1 MSFKESII
9 IPLDMFSKCK
19 FSPEEEEDE
28 AAKLLNTDIPSDIK
42 MKLHSQKKKRIKST
56 NSDEKSRYE
65 DVDFIV
71 QILPE
76 KSQPFARS
84 ILKKISD
91 HKDEI
96 SWNENLEL
104 VLNGLPLA
112 DTNIIEL
119 FKLISKNAIIT
130 KRSEDVPKGAHQ
142 FVGKLLEIGVPRS
155 WIMARLTR
163 DLPSRRKRV
172 TRGQRRR
179 NSDDDSDDTIVAA
192 EEEEEEEDPPSKKKR
207 AQKGHGTSWVF
218 F

>member
-19 FSPEEEEDE
+19 FSSEEGGEEDE
-28 AAKLLNTDIPSDIK
+28 AAKLLDADIPSDIK
-42 MKLHSQKKKRIKST
+42 MKLHSQKKKHSKNT
-56 NSDEKSRYE
+56 NSDEQSRYE

-84 ILKKISD
+84 ILQKISD
-91 HKDEI
+91 HKGEI

-104 VLNGLPLA
+104 VLDGRPLA

-119 FKLISKNAIIT
+119 FKLISKNLIIT
-130 KRSEDVPKGAHQ
+130 KQSEDVPKGAHQ

-155 WIMARLTR
+155 WITARFTR
-163 DLPSRRKRV
+163 EPSRRRLV
-172 TRGQRRR
+172 TRAQRRR
-179 NSDDDSDDTIVAA
+179 KSDDDDSDDTIVA
-192 EEEEEEEDPPSKKKR
+192 EEDPPSKKKR
-207 AQKGHGTSWVF
+207 PQKGHGTSWIF

>member
-19 FSPEEEEDE
+19 FSSEEGGEEDE
-28 AAKLLNTDIPSDIK
+28 AAKLLDADIPSDIK
-42 MKLHSQKKKRIKST
+42 MKLHSQKKKHSKNT
-56 NSDEKSRYE
+56 NSDEQSRYE

-84 ILKKISD
+84 ILQKISD
-91 HKDEI
+91 HKGEI

-104 VLNGLPLA
+104 VLDGRPLA

-119 FKLISKNAIIT
+119 FKLISKNLIIT
-130 KRSEDVPKGAHQ
+130 RQSEDVPKGAHQ
-142 FVGKLLEIGVPRS
+142 FVDKLLEIGVPRS
-155 WIMARLTR
+155 WITARFPREL
-163 DLPSRRKRV
+163 SQRK

-179 NSDDDSDDTIVAA
+179 RRSSDGDSDDTIAA
-192 EEEEEEEDPPSKKKR
+192 EGFSSKP
-207 AQKGHGTSWVF
+207 QKGHGTSWISF
-218 F
+218 